1 VPPAAAPEEI
11 IIKEEDHV
19 EMFPE

>member
-11 IIKEEDHV
+11 VIKEEDHV